1 MAKKDKNKVEEQTP
15 TVAEQRRAEADKGLL
30 DRVDTPDVSTAPK
43 KTIKGLNGEDVE
55 VADSLV
61 TTSLNQ
67 QKEQAEANKVE
78 NTIKDT
84 YNSNMMNL
92 GAKISEMEEAK
103 KNAVANDETAQRRAR
118 SMKMVAGISDGLAS
132 LANLIGVGSYGSS
145 NINTGNALTPLEQ
158 KMEAARLERKADI
171 KSIDDRL
178 DQYRNQLDQVRMQ
191 KGSAL
196 ANYYQQKEKDAKA
209 DARHKEEM
217 DYRRGRDKVA
227 DEQFTQKIEAMEADR
242 TQRTKE
248 AQNNYALGL
257 KRLEMEAKEKGI
269 TGSYPVFV
277 GENEILD
284 IPKEK
289 INNQTIG
296 RIFDALPTK
305 YKDLARGKEIYEYID
320 GGINGQIKVG
330 TGRYEQPSLNEMLAA
345 IGAASKDDAKIQDEL
360 RKLAGTYKAPKPQE
374 RSKDTNTVSQ
384 PTTQTPS
391 WIKVG
396 QQLWQ
401 NSTNYNDPFAEFE

>member
-1 MAKKDKNKVEEQTP
+1 MAKKDKIKMAYEQDAVLDQEVTNELAQEEKDFQDNLDTAIEKTNAELDNSINTAKQNVETAVGASTIGAAYNP
-15 TVAEQRRAEADKGLL
+15 T
-30 DRVDTPDVSTAPK
+30 
-43 KTIKGLNGEDVE
+43 I
-55 VADSLV
+55 
-61 TTSLNQ
+61 TSLG
-67 QKEQAEANKVE
+67 NKI
-78 NTIKDT
+78 T
-84 YNSNMMNL
+84 
-92 GAKISEMEEAK
+92 EMEEAK
-103 KNAVANDETAQRRAR
+103 KKAKEGDETAQRRAR

-132 LANLIGVGSYGSS
+132 LANLIGVGSYGAS
-145 NINTGNALTPLEQ
+145 NINTGSALTPLEQ

-171 KSIDDRL
+171 KTIDDRL
-178 DQYRNQLDQVRMQ
+178 EQYRNQLDQVRMQ

-217 DYRRGRDKVA
+217 DYRKGRDAVA
-227 DEQFTQKIEAMEADR
+227 DKQFAQKIEAMEADR

-305 YKDLARGKEIYEYID
+305 YKDLARGKEIYEYVD
-320 GGINGQIKVG
+320 NGAYGQTKVG

-360 RKLAGTYKAPKPQE
+360 RKLAGTYIAPKPQE
-374 RSKDTNTVSQ
+374 KSKETNAVSQ
-384 PTTQTPS
+384 PTAQTPS
-391 WIKVG
+391 WMKTS

-401 NSTNYNDPFAEFE
+401 NATNYNDPFAEFE